1 MHFLRDNK
9 VRSALRQM
17 VVQLPFSVGF
27 MVLYVASAVF
37 VLRYFTHNG
46 VVAIFWPPTGLAL
59 AAVMIQGRLFLSVV
73 AAGALLAN
81 LISGVPLWPAII
93 FAGANAFQAW
103 LGHFALNFRAD
114 SSHTLSHARE
124 YFLIVRR
131 AVLVAPLPSALIG
144 ATTLHLFGLTRQDW
158 LTNLQHWW
166 MGDSLGVLVLT
177 PLLLVWRRV
186 PANWYSSRQWVEGV
200 VGLALAACA
209 GQVIFTGWYADF
221 FSDYAHGFVLFVFV
235 SWAAVRFGRHATAVV
250 IGILVLQILYGVL
263 NHSGY
268 FYRGSN
274 AMPLTSVWLYI
285 FILAFV
291 GMALAIFVH
300 ERKNSL
306 YRFEKATQHLEAVGR
321 LAKVGG
327 WEYNLETDEFWLSA
341 EALRIPG
348 WPTDA
353 KPSVEEIID
362 QIEPQ
367 YRDAQQA
374 RFEAAARTGTGWE
387 AEYGLISRTGERR
400 WVRSQGRAE
409 MSNGRVTRIF
419 GTVQDLTELRAKDM
433 ELRRSQL
440 DFKRLVE
447 TAEEGIWTIDS
458 TGKTT
463 FVNERMADILGYTQD
478 EMLGKPFTFFMAP
491 ERVEA
496 ALALLQRR
504 SEGIHEIHEFCLQD
518 KGGRE
523 VWTLSSTNPIRNEDG
538 QVIGALAMITDVTSR
553 KRVESELQLSEE
565 RYRHLVES
573 ASDGIIVHV
582 GGFIAYAN
590 DAALRLVGA
599 KNAEEIIGRNA
610 LEFVAPEYRQMVIE
624 RMKIVNAPG
633 GKAPAVEE
641 KFMRLDGT
649 TVDVEVSATGTRF
662 NNSNATMVVVRDISE
677 RKHAEE
683 QIRYLGQHDLLTGLP
698 NRALFADRLTQT
710 ISFAAAHK
718 KSFALLFL
726 DLDHFKKIND
736 SHGHQIGDRFLRQVS
751 GRLLECVGP
760 LDTASRQGGDEFSII
775 IAELEH
781 ADEAAFM
788 ARKICEE
795 LSAPFQVDSLRLNA
809 SVSVGIAM
817 YPKDGLQAE
826 ELLRNADIAMYHAKG
841 SGRNQFQFFS
851 EELNRTTHERLD
863 IEAAISGALE
873 KNEFEVYY
881 QPQLNLA
888 SGQVESCEALIRW
901 NHPKKGLLA
910 PGEFISVAEESGHI
924 DAIGRWVLRRVAA
937 DFAEFSAA
945 GFSKMRL
952 SVNVSA
958 PQMRVGDFSAFVA
971 GVLAEHKIPV
981 GSLELEVT
989 ESMLMSDSE
998 QAIATI
1004 SSLTAQGVRFSIDD
1018 FGTGYSSLSY
1028 LRSLKIHHLKID
1040 KSFVAD
1046 VISDPDDATIVRAII
1061 NLAHSLRL
1069 TAIAE
1074 GVETEQQMQ
1083 FLKDQ
1088 GCDLV
1093 QGYLL
1098 ARPMPLADCLSF
1110 AKSHGK
1116 AG

>member
-1 MHFLRDNK
+1 MPFFSDKK
-9 VRSALRQM
+9 VQSTLRQM

-27 MVLYVASAVF
+27 IVIYVASAVF

-59 AAVMIQGRLFLSVV
+59 AAVMIQGRIFLPVV

-93 FAGANAFQAW
+93 FALGNALQAW

-131 AVLVAPLPSALIG
+131 AVLVAPLPSAFIG
-144 ATTLHLFGLTRQDW
+144 AATLHMFGLTRQDW
-158 LTNLQHWW
+158 LTNLEHWW

-186 PANWYSSRQWVEGV
+186 PENWYSSRQWIEGI
-200 VGLALAACA
+200 VGLALAALA
-209 GQVIFTGWYADF
+209 GQIIFAGWF
-221 FSDYAHGFVLFVFV
+221 SEIFSDYAHGFVLFVFV

-250 IGILVLQILYGVL
+250 IGLLVLQILYGVL
-263 NHSGY
+263 SQSGY
-268 FYRGSN
+268 FYRTGN
-274 AMPLTSVWLYI
+274 AMPLTSIWLYI
-285 FILAFV
+285 FILAFT

-306 YRFEKATQHLEAVGR
+306 LGLTQAHERLELVGS
-321 LAKVGG
+321 LAKIGAWDLDVMTG
-327 WEYNLETDEFWLSA
+327 EMQLSREARRIAELPPESPMHFQAALTFLDEQEQHA
-341 EALRIPG
+341 HAGR
-348 WPTDA
+348 
-353 KPSVEEIID
+353 V
-362 QIEPQ
+362 
-367 YRDAQQA
+367 QQA
-374 RFEAAARTGTGWE
+374 IEQGIGWDTEFAMVTHTGRK
-387 AEYGLISRTGERR
+387 I
-400 WVRSQGRAE
+400 WVRSQANPVKE
-409 MSNGRVTRIF
+409 NGRIVRLV
-419 GTVQDLTELRAKDM
+419 GSMHDLTEKREK
-433 ELRRSQL
+433 ELALKKSEL

-447 TAEEGIWTIDS
+447 TSEEGIWTIDS
-458 TGKTT
+458 EGKTT

-478 EMLGKPFTFFMAP
+478 EMLGKPFTYFMTPDRA
-491 ERVEA
+491 EA

-504 SEGIHEIHEFCLQD
+504 NEGIHEVHEFCLQD

-523 VWTLSSTNPIRNEDG
+523 VWTLSSTNAIRSEDG
-538 QVIGALAMITDVTSR
+538 TVVGALAMVTDITAR
-553 KRVESELQLSEE
+553 KRIERDLQLSEE

-633 GKAPAVEE
+633 GRAPAIEE
-641 KFMRLDGT
+641 KFMRLDGST
-649 TVDVEVSATGTRF
+649 IDVEVSATGTRF
-662 NNSNATMVVVRDISE
+662 NDSNATMVVVRDISE
-677 RKHAEE
+677 RKNAEE

-788 ARKICEE
+788 ARRICEA
-795 LSAPFQVDSLRLNA
+795 LSEPFQVEALRLHA
-809 SVSVGIAM
+809 SASVGIAM

-826 ELLRNADIAMYHAKG
+826 VLLRNADIAMYHAKG

-851 EELNRTTHERLD
+851 EELNRTTHERLE
-863 IEAAISGALE
+863 IEAAIDDALE

-888 SGQVESCEALIRW
+888 TGKIESCEALIRW
-901 NHPKKGLLA
+901 NHAKKGLLA

-945 GFSKMRL
+945 GFSNMRL
-952 SVNVSA
+952 AVNVSS
-958 PQMRVGDFSAFVA
+958 PQMRVIDFAAFVA
-971 GVLAEHKIPV
+971 AVVAEHKIPA
-981 GSLELEVT
+981 GCLELEVT
-989 ESMLMSDSE
+989 ESMLMSDTE

-1040 KSFVAD
+1040 RSFVAD

-1061 NLAHSLRL
+1061 SLAHSLRL

-1074 GVETEQQMQ
+1074 GVESEQQLQ
-1083 FLKDQ
+1083 FLKDE
-1088 GCDLV
+1088 GCDMV

-1098 ARPMPLADCLSF
+1098 ARPMPLADCIQF
-1110 AKSHGK
+1110 AKSYGK
-1116 AG
+1116 GA